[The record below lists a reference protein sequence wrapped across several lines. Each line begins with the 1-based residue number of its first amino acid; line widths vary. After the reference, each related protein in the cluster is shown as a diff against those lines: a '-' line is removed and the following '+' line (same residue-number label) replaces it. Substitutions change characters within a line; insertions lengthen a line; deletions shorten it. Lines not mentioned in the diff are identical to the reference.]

1 MFSNLGPLFKATFR
15 QAEQADTRM
24 AIRKDDPRDQG
35 KRRESA
41 KEEPDDNSLW
51 EDSMAV
57 SIDALRGFL
66 VNFVQGKTHA
76 GTDAGSGADAAAPD
90 APEQAQAE
98 IRPPRDTQTA
108 RAMQAYQSMAEHG
121 AGHHPPVPLPTT
133 PVSDVE
139 LIEAGDVRVIH
150 RLIEALDSLAAAGH
164 ESLVLEKADSFLH
177 SIEQAV
183 SRLQSKI

>member
-76 GTDAGSGADAAAPD
+76 GTEAGSGADAAAPD

-121 AGHHPPVPLPTT
+121 TGHHLPPRLPSA
-133 PVSDVE
+133 PVSDVD